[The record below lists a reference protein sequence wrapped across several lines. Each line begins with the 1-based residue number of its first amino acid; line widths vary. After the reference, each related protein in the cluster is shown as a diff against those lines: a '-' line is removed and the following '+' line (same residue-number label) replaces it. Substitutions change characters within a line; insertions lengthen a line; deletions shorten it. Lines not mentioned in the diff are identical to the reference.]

1 MGAGSVV
8 VGAALAASVVVD
20 VEAGAGAEAG
30 AVASVFGAPNKLD
43 AGFAAFASGA
53 LAGSAG
59 LAPKRLPP
67 AVAAGAAAAGLS
79 VLAGVVLAP
88 PRLPK
93 LKPPV
98 FGASAF
104 FSPSFCSAGLAPK
117 LPNDSPPA
125 LGASAG
131 AAGVGAALS
140 PLVVLDVADAP
151 PRLPNEKPPVFA
163 GSVDEA
169 VGAVGVDVA
178 GVVDPNENPPLAL
191 GGSGAAGYNVS
202 DCHRKRDLGHVLV
215 WQRRPSSPL
224 SVWRRRDHHLPQTFH
239 LKTMEQQESLNLP
252 SHRQRCCRT
261 KRFGVVSWSG
271 RKSPVLLACCRKRI
285 RQW

>member
-1 MGAGSVV
+1 MG
-8 VGAALAASVVVD
+8 ASVVAG
-20 VEAGAGAEAG
+20 VEAGAGAGADAG
-30 AVASVFGAPNKLD
+30 ADASVFGAPNRLD

-59 LAPKRLPP
+59 LAPNRPP
-67 AVAAGAAAAGLS
+67 PAAGAGAAGLS

-93 LKPPV
+93 LKPPA
-98 FGASAF
+98 FGASVF

-117 LPNDSPPA
+117 LPNESPPA

-131 AAGVGAALS
+131 AVLEGVALS
-140 PLVVLDVADAP
+140 PPAALGAADAP

-169 VGAVGVDVA
+169 AGAGVVDVA

-191 GGSGAAGYNVS
+191 GGSGAAGW
-202 DCHRKRDLGHVLV
+202 DC
-215 WQRRPSSPL
+215 Q
-224 SVWRRRDHHLPQTFH
+224 
-239 LKTMEQQESLNLP
+239 
-252 SHRQRCCRT
+252 
-261 KRFGVVSWSG
+261 
-271 RKSPVLLACCRKRI
+271 
-285 RQW
+285 